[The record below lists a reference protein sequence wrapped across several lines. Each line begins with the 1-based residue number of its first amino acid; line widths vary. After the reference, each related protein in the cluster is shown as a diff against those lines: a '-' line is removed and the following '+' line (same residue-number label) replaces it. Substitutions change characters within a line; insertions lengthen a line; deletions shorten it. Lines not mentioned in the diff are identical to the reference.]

1 LLLVRTA
8 LFLGCAIGLM
18 AQSDSAQD
26 DAAPASPD
34 EAYSGPAILSRGQT
48 PGTQSVAPIAF
59 RPYIG
64 VSGDYTSGLVPVA
77 VNSSGQI
84 PLTDAYGVAVN
95 LGAYAH
101 RTGKHTTVTL
111 GYTAN
116 FQHYPKD
123 SHIDDTNQFLSLTIA
138 HRFSRHVTFTLSNG
152 AGIYSQ
158 NSFLPSTQGVLSPN
172 YLQLP
177 QNDIFDGRTIFLST
191 AGDLTYYMT
200 PRLSFNLGGEGNLVR
215 RSSTALYGNTGA
227 SAHGDVQ
234 YRFGRNSILGAD
246 YRFSNFTYT
255 KGFGGSDIHSVGLNY
270 SAKVT
275 RHVQVSMRVGGA
287 RVESLGLAQVQL
299 DPAVAALLGES
310 VSIQAAYSLHYVP
323 DMSASLTDSFR
334 HSQFGL
340 TFTDGVSPGN
350 GVYLASR
357 REGGGASYSYTG
369 IHFWN
374 FAVNATYARMNAIV
388 QTLGAYTSY
397 GAGAGVTRELGKGL
411 HAVLRLDA
419 SHYDVAGNSFLHTQ
433 YRASVGL
440 FFSPGDVPLA
450 LW

>member
-8 LFLGCAIGLM
+8 LFLGCALGLM

-26 DAAPASPD
+26 DAAPASSD

-48 PGTQSVAPIAF
+48 PGTQSAAPIAF

-64 VSGDYTSGLVPVA
+64 VSGNYTSGLVPVS

-84 PLTDAYGVAVN
+84 PLTDAYGVALT
-95 LGAYAH
+95 LGAYTH
-101 RTGKHTTVTL
+101 RTGKHTTITL

-116 FQHYPKD
+116 FQHYPQD
-123 SHIDDTNQFLSLTIA
+123 SHLDDTNQFLSLSLT
-138 HRFSRHVTFTLSNG
+138 HRLSRRLTFTLRNG
-152 AGIYSQ
+152 AGTYSQ
-158 NSFLPSTQGVLSPN
+158 NSFLPSTVGVLDTN

-177 QNDIFDGRTIFLST
+177 QNDIFDNRTIFLST
-191 AGDLTYYMT
+191 AADLIYNMT
-200 PRLSFNLGGEGNLVR
+200 SRLSFNMGGEGDLTR
-215 RSSTALYGNTGA
+215 RRSTALYGSTGA

-246 YRFSNFTYT
+246 YRFTNFTYT
-255 KGFGGSDIHSVGLNY
+255 RGFGSTDIHSVGLNY

-275 RHVQVSMRVGGA
+275 RHVQLSMRIGCA

-334 HSQFGL
+334 HSQFGV
-340 TFTDGVSPGN
+340 TYTDGVSPGN

-357 REGGGASYSYTG
+357 SQSGGASYSYTG
-369 IHFWN
+369 IHYWN
-374 FAVNATYARMNAIV
+374 FALNATYARMNAIV

-433 YRASVGL
+433 YRASAGL
-440 FFSPGDVPLA
+440 SFSPGDKPLR